1 MSRRFGRGRTREVPT
16 LNTSSLPDLIF
27 TLLFFFMIVTTMRET
42 RLKVTFQVPEATR
55 LERLEKK
62 SLVTTIYV
70 GRAMKEDASSYA
82 VDGFC
87 IQLNDALA
95 TVDDIPAYIAEERAR
110 LAPEDRGRMRVSLK
124 IDGDA
129 PMGLVADIKE
139 ALRQAGALQ
148 VSYSAREAT
157 SETISAD

>member
-1 MSRRFGRGRTREVPT
+1 MTRRFGREHKREVPM

-42 RLKVTFQVPEATR
+42 QLKVELRVPEATR
-55 LERLEKK
+55 VERLENK

-70 GRAMKEDASSYA
+70 GRASEKAAPYA

-95 TVDDIPAYIAEERAR
+95 TVDDIPAYIEGERAR
-110 LAPEDRGRMRVSLK
+110 LAPAM
-124 IDGDA
+124 
-129 PMGLVADIKE
+129 
-139 ALRQAGALQ
+139 
-148 VSYSAREAT
+148 
-157 SETISAD
+157 

>member
-1 MSRRFGRGRTREVPT
+1 MTRRFGREHKREVPM

-42 RLKVTFQVPEATR
+42 QLKVELRVPEATR
-55 LERLEKK
+55 VERLENK

-70 GRAMKEDASSYA
+70 GRASEKAAPYA

-95 TVDDIPAYIAEERAR
+95 TVDDIPAYIEEERAR
-110 LAPEDRGRMRVSLK
+110 LAPENRGRMQVSLK

-139 ALRQAGALQ
+139 ALRKAGALQ
-148 VSYSAREAT
+148 VSYAATEREG
-157 SETISAD
+157 EKD